1 MKQLGIILTEDGEIV
16 NSTNVY
22 SQIYNIVKQFVDKYD
37 LQSRKI
43 GSKLNFWLNIDCE
56 KPEDKPAVTGYYFET
71 TIKENLVEDITKK
84 IIWRFEN
91 SIEELIENKCN
102 ILIDKGL

>member
-1 MKQLGIILTEDGEIV
+1 MKQLGLILAQDGEIV
-16 NSTNVY
+16 KNIDVY
-22 SQIYNIVKQFVDKYD
+22 SYIYRIVQQFVDKYD

-43 GSKLNFWLNIDCE
+43 GSKLNFWLNIECE
-56 KPEDKPAVTGYYFET
+56 NSEGKSTGYYFET
-71 TIKENLVEDITKK
+71 TIKENLIEYITKK

-91 SIEELIENKCN
+91 SIKELIENKCN

>member
-1 MKQLGIILTEDGEIV
+1 MKQYSLILTEDGEIV
-16 NSTNVY
+16 KSTNVY
-22 SQIYNIVKQFVDKYD
+22 SYIYSIVQRFVDKYD
-37 LQSRKI
+37 LRNRKI
-43 GSKLNFWLNIDCE
+43 GSKLSFWLNIECGNSE
-56 KPEDKPAVTGYYFET
+56 GQSTGYYFET
-71 TIKENLVEDITKK
+71 TIKENLVEHITKK